1 MREADFS
8 VVAPEVAAWMDLG
21 SGGVQPG
28 PRTCG

>member
-8 VVAPEVAAWMDLG
+8 VVALEVAAWMDLG
-21 SGGVQPG
+21 WGVQPG